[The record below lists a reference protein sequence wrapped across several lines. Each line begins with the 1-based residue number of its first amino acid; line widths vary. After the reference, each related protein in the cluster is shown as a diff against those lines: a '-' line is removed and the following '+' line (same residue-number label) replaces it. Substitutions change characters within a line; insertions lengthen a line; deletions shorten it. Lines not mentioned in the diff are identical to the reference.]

1 MSMTGERAGEQ
12 AGERTGLLGRR
23 RRRRRAVQTPEITTP
38 PAGTVLPAHVR
49 TGAPDVP
56 VTSVTP
62 ALPPGWEAVGALAG
76 GEPTLRTTGGG
87 PGEAATRVDP
97 GGAPGQGGGPSRGS
111 MPMPPT
117 AADRDPSGPAPRG
130 PEGPEDGGLGRTAGD
145 GPHAR
150 VHDRAAADG
159 AQPPQGPPASVPG
172 REGRTG
178 DGADG
183 KPIPAD
189 GQAST
194 SPAIDIQVNALQAMC
209 RQVFGFR
216 LAMIALATP
225 TALVNANDGLPT
237 RLVGAAVVVTFMTSY
252 VLFRDWERF
261 GPLLLRH
268 PSLLAAD
275 TLFGALLLIAAG
287 PDSTLAYVSVCTPLL
302 AGLVY
307 GWRGAAV
314 FASLQAL
321 LLLLIHAA
329 QEDPAPGITESA
341 LLPGLCVI
349 AGAVGSSLRNLML
362 RFGAATQALT
372 TVQAR
377 LAVAEAVSAERARLA
392 REMHDSVAKTLHGV
406 ALAADGLTTSA
417 NADRV
422 DPALVRQQAALVAR
436 SARRAAAESRE
447 LLADLRRES
456 DPSQATDV
464 LVELAARTRDFSA
477 RTGLTAV
484 YRPTGAQAVPPVPP
498 AVARQLLTI
507 ASEAMENA
515 HRHAHPTR
523 VDVSAGVHG
532 DLLRISVYDDGRGL
546 PPGTTLEQ
554 LRRAGHFGLVGM
566 VERAAS
572 VGARI
577 RIGRGSHPQGTEVR
591 LELPLAALTTPTA

>member
-1 MSMTGERAGEQ
+1 MPMTGERS
-12 AGERTGLLGRR
+12 GLLGRR
-23 RRRRRAVQTPEITTP
+23 RRADRTPEITTP
-38 PAGTVLPAHVR
+38 PAGTVLPVHVR

-62 ALPPGWEAVGALAG
+62 ALPPGWEPEGGGLG
-76 GEPTLRTTGGG
+76 GEPTLRIKGGG
-87 PGEAATRVDP
+87 RRAPRVTPVAAP
-97 GGAPGQGGGPSRGS
+97 AQG
-111 MPMPPT
+111 
-117 AADRDPSGPAPRG
+117 RDGDAPAPAQG
-130 PEGPEDGGLGRTAGD
+130 PEARANGRPAVDGSA
-145 GPHAR
+145 
-150 VHDRAAADG
+150 
-159 AQPPQGPPASVPG
+159 PPQEPPLPFDGESRTPDTTAHPLPK
-172 REGRTG
+172 EGRDGTPPTG
-178 DGADG
+178 DGT
-183 KPIPAD
+183 PPTHPAL
-189 GQAST
+189 
-194 SPAIDIQVNALQAMC
+194 DIQVNALQAMC

-225 TALVNANDGLPT
+225 TALVNANEGLPT

-261 GPLLLRH
+261 GRLLLRH
-268 PSLLAAD
+268 PALLAAD

-329 QEDPAPGITESA
+329 QEDPAPGIAEST

-377 LAVAEAVSAERARLA
+377 LAVTEAVSAERARLA

-406 ALAADGLTTSA
+406 ALAADGLTGTA
-417 NADRV
+417 GAERM
-422 DPALVRQQAALVAR
+422 DPALIRKQAALVAR

-456 DPSQATDV
+456 DPDQGTDV

-477 RTGLTAV
+477 RTGLPAI
-484 YRPTGAQAVPPVPP
+484 YHPTGDHAVPPVPP

-515 HRHAHPTR
+515 HRHAEPTR
-523 VDVSAGVHG
+523 VDVRAGVHG
-532 DLLRISVYDDGRGL
+532 GLLRISVHDDGRGL

>member
-1 MSMTGERAGEQ
+1 MSMTGERH
-12 AGERTGLLGRR
+12 GLLRR
-23 RRRRRAVQTPEITTP
+23 RRRVDRNPEITTP

-62 ALPPGWEAVGALAG
+62 ALPPGWEAAGAVG
-76 GEPTLRTTGGG
+76 GEPTLRIAGAGAGGGGGGGRGRPVATGGAGSATQG
-87 PGEAATRVDP
+87 PGP
-97 GGAPGQGGGPSRGS
+97 
-111 MPMPPT
+111 
-117 AADRDPSGPAPRG
+117 G
-130 PEGPEDGGLGRTAGD
+130 PEGAVGTRGAGRA
-145 GPHAR
+145 P
-150 VHDRAAADG
+150 VRAAAP
-159 AQPPQGPPASVPG
+159 APAPSVPSSPPPAQAPAPAPGAAPEAPG
-172 REGRTG
+172 RRPDRSPG
-178 DGADG
+178 DTTQVDA
-183 KPIPAD
+183 PAPA
-189 GQAST
+189 G
-194 SPAIDIQVNALQAMC
+194 PAIDIQVNALQALC

-225 TALVNANDGLPT
+225 TALVNAHDGLPT

-268 PSLLAAD
+268 PTLLAAD

-287 PDSTLAYVSVCTPLL
+287 PTSTLAYVSVCTPLL

-329 QEDPAPGITESA
+329 QEDPAPGIAETA

-377 LAVAEAVSAERARLA
+377 LAVTEAVSAERARLA

-406 ALAADGLTTSA
+406 ALAADGLTGSA
-417 NADRV
+417 GAERM

-477 RTGLTAV
+477 RTGLPAV
-484 YRPTGAQAVPPVPP
+484 YRPIGDHAVPPVPP

-515 HRHAHPTR
+515 HRHAEPTR
-523 VDVSAGVHG
+523 VDVCAGVHAG
-532 DLLRISVYDDGRGL
+532 LLRISVHDDGRGL

-577 RIGRGSHPQGTEVR
+577 RIGRGAHPRGTEVR

>member
-1 MSMTGERAGEQ
+1 MSMT
-12 AGERTGLLGRR
+12 GERTGLLGRR
-23 RRRRRAVQTPEITTP
+23 RRRAEQNPEITTP
-38 PAGTVLPAHVR
+38 PAGTVLPPHVR

-62 ALPPGWEAVGALAG
+62 ALPPGWEAAGGLVG
-76 GEPTLRTTGGG
+76 GEPTLRIKGGG
-87 PGEAATRVDP
+87 RREGALPRVAAVDALAQ
-97 GGAPGQGGGPSRGS
+97 GA
-111 MPMPPT
+111 MPT
-117 AADRDPSGPAPRG
+117 AHGPRPHPQGHAHGRSASGDATPPREPAAPDGDGRGSGPAGSPAPAAG
-130 PEGPEDGGLGRTAGD
+130 PAEAPT
-145 GPHAR
+145 
-150 VHDRAAADG
+150 
-159 AQPPQGPPASVPG
+159 PAIA
-172 REGRTG
+172 T
-178 DGADG
+178 
-183 KPIPAD
+183 IPAA
-189 GQAST
+189 GPSGAAH
-194 SPAIDIQVNALQAMC
+194 PAIDIQVNALQAMC

-377 LAVAEAVSAERARLA
+377 LAVTEAVSAERARLA

-406 ALAADGLTTSA
+406 ALAADGLTTSTD
-417 NADRV
+417 ADRM

-456 DPSQATDV
+456 DPDQATDV
-464 LVELAARTRDFSA
+464 LVELAARTRDFST
-477 RTGLTAV
+477 RTGLPAV
-484 YRPTGAQAVPPVPP
+484 YRPTGAHAVPPVPP

-515 HRHAHPTR
+515 HRHARPTR

-577 RIGRGSHPQGTEVR
+577 RIGRGCHPQGTEVR